1 MDLELQGK
9 FAIVTG
15 AARGIGAAIAER
27 LCAEGAKVAV
37 ADCDLSAARETAA
50 RLMQG
55 GSEAAA
61 FPVDVADEQS
71 VQHLVEAVVARWG
84 TVHVLVNNAGITRDM
99 RVTKMGVG
107 DWDTVVDVILKGAF
121 LCTRAVL
128 PHMTREDQRWGRIVN
143 ISSRAHLGN
152 PGQANYSAA
161 KAGLIGFTR
170 AMSLENGRFGVTVN
184 AVAPG
189 IIDTQ
194 AVRDLP
200 HYQKVRENAEKN
212 TPVPRI
218 GQPEDVADVV
228 AFLASARASY
238 VSGDVLHVSGGRY

>member
-1 MDLELQGK
+1 MDLELAGRV
-9 FAIVTG
+9 AIVTG
-15 AARGIGAAIAER
+15 AARGLGAAIAER
-27 LCAEGAKVAV
+27 LAVEGAQVAV
-37 ADCDLSAARETAA
+37 VDRDLAGAERTAQ
-50 RLMQG
+50 RLTAKG
-55 GSEAAA
+55 LKA
-61 FPVDVADEQS
+61 FAGAVDVADEAS
-71 VQHLVEAVVARWG
+71 VKAMVDAVVAHWG
-84 TVHVLVNNAGITRDM
+84 TVHVLVNNAGFTRDM
-99 RVTKMGVG
+99 RITKMAIE
-107 DWDTVVDVILKGAF
+107 DWDSVVDVILKGAF

-128 PHMTREDQRWGRIVN
+128 PLMTREEQRWGRIVN

-200 HYQKVRENAEKN
+200 HYAKLRENAEKT
-212 TPVPRI
+212 TPVPRL

>member
-1 MDLELQGK
+1 MDLELQGRT
-9 FAIVTG
+9 AIVTG
-15 AARGIGAAIAER
+15 AARGIGAAIAQR
-27 LCAEGAKVAV
+27 LCAEGMHVLV
-37 ADCDLSAARETAA
+37 ADRDGSAATATASALARDGHAAAAAEVDVTVEASVQSMVETA
-50 RLMQG
+50 
-55 GSEAAA
+55 
-61 FPVDVADEQS
+61 
-71 VQHLVEAVVARWG
+71 VERWT
-84 TVHVLVNNAGITRDM
+84 TVHVLINNAGFTRDM
-99 RVTKMGVG
+99 RITKMSEN
-107 DWDTVVDVILKGAF
+107 DWDAVVDVVLKGAF

-128 PHMTREDQRWGRIVN
+128 PLMTREEQRWGRIVN

-161 KAGLIGFTR
+161 KAGIIGFTR

-189 IIDTQ
+189 IIDTP

-200 HYQKVRENAEKN
+200 HYAKIREAAEKT

-218 GQPEDVADVV
+218 GQPEDVADAV
-228 AFLASARASY
+228 AFLASARAAY

>member
-1 MDLELQGK
+1 MDLELAGRV
-9 FAIVTG
+9 AIVTG
-15 AARGIGAAIAER
+15 AARGLGAAIAER
-27 LCAEGAKVAV
+27 LAVEGAKVALV
-37 ADCDLSAARETAA
+37 DRDLAGAEQAAQRLTAKG
-50 RLMQG
+50 LK
-55 GSEAAA
+55 A
-61 FPVDVADEQS
+61 FAGAVDVADEAS
-71 VQHLVEAVVARWG
+71 VKAMVDAVVAHWG
-84 TVHVLVNNAGITRDM
+84 TVHVLVNNAGFTRDM
-99 RVTKMGVG
+99 RITKMAIE
-107 DWDTVVDVILKGAF
+107 DWDSVVDVILKGAF

-128 PHMTREDQRWGRIVN
+128 PLMTRDEQRWGRIVN

-200 HYQKVRENAEKN
+200 HYAKLRENAEKT
-212 TPVPRI
+212 TPVPRL

>member
-9 FAIVTG
+9 IAIVTG
-15 AARGIGAAIAER
+15 AARGIGAATAQR
-27 LCAEGAKVAV
+27 LCAEGMRVAL
-37 ADCDLSAARETAA
+37 ADRDLAGAET
-50 RLMQG
+50 L
-55 GSEAAA
+55 AAA
-61 FPVDVADEQS
+61 LRADGHQALAFAADVADEAS
-71 VQHLVEAVVARWG
+71 VKALVDAVAAAWG
-84 TVHVLVNNAGITRDM
+84 SVHVLVNNAGFTRDM
-99 RVTKMGVG
+99 RITRMAVA
-107 DWDTVVDVILKGAF
+107 DWDSVVDVILKGAF

-128 PHMTREDQRWGRIVN
+128 PLMTRDEQRWGRIINV
-143 ISSRAHLGN
+143 SSRAHLGN

-200 HYQKVRENAEKN
+200 HYAKIRENAEKS

-218 GQPEDVADVV
+218 GEPQDVADAI

-238 VSGDVLHVSGGRY
+238 ISGDVLHVSGGRY

>member
-1 MDLELQGK
+1 MAAPSD
-9 FAIVTG
+9 APAHAYSSRSPAVTG
-15 AARGIGAAIAER
+15 IRAARSAGSNPPTR
-27 LCAEGAKVAV
+27 PSTSAKPRPVA
-37 ADCDLSAARETAA
+37 
-50 RLMQG
+50 
-55 GSEAAA
+55 
-61 FPVDVADEQS
+61 
-71 VQHLVEAVVARWG
+71 
-84 TVHVLVNNAGITRDM
+84 
-99 RVTKMGVG
+99 
-107 DWDTVVDVILKGAF
+107 
-121 LCTRAVL
+121 
-128 PHMTREDQRWGRIVN
+128 
-143 ISSRAHLGN
+143 SS
-152 PGQANYSAA
+152 
-161 KAGLIGFTR
+161 
-170 AMSLENGRFGVTVN
+170 FGVTVN